1 MKKMQ
6 GFTLV
11 EMMITVAIIAILA
24 AIALPAYNDY
34 IEKGELAD
42 AKQMAVAMYQQV
54 ETAKIQRPRAFADAA
69 SYNRELSNAAGQIP
83 KRIGSLY
90 SFKASVV
97 KDRNTQAL
105 IGFTMTIEPR
115 KKGKKYFITSE
126 MGGKFK
132 RCEMKSKSSCQD
144 F

>member
-1 MKKMQ
+1 
-6 GFTLV
+6 
-11 EMMITVAIIAILA
+11 MMITVAIIAILA

-42 AKQMAVAMYQQV
+42 AKQAAVAMYQEV
-54 ETAKIQRPRAFADAA
+54 ETAKIQRPRAFTNADA
-69 SYNRELSNAAGQIP
+69 YQKELKKVTGKVSP
-83 KRIGSLY
+83 RIGKLY
-90 SFKASVV
+90 SFTPSIVNDKT
-97 KDRNTQAL
+97 TQVP
-105 IGFTMTIEPR
+105 IGFTLDIQPL

-132 RCEMKSKSSCQD
+132 RCKVKQKSSCED

>member
-11 EMMITVAIIAILA
+11 ELMVAVAIIAILA
-24 AIALPAYNDY
+24 AIALPMYNDY

-42 AKQMAVAMYQQV
+42 AKQAAVAMYQEV
-54 ETAKIQRPRAFADAA
+54 ETAKIQRPRAF
-69 SYNRELSNAAGQIP
+69 SNAAAYDTELSKAVGKLP

-97 KDRNTQAL
+97 ADKNTKVP
-105 IGFTMTIEPR
+105 IGFTLDIQPLQ
-115 KKGKKYFITSE
+115 KGKKYFITSE
-126 MGGKFK
+126 MDGKFK

>member
-42 AKQMAVAMYQQV
+42 AKQAAVAMYQEV
-54 ETAKIQRPRAFADAA
+54 ETAKIQRPRAFT
-69 SYNRELSNAAGQIP
+69 NAAAYEKELEKVTGKVSP
-83 KRIGSLY
+83 RIGKLY
-90 SFKASVV
+90 SFTPSIVNDKT
-97 KDRNTQAL
+97 TQAP